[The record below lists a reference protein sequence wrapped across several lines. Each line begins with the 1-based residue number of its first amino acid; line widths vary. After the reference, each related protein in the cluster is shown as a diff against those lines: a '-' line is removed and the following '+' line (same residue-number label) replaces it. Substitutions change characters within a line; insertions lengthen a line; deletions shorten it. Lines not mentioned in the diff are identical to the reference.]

1 MMNLGLLGI
10 TLLCCLFVSFRIGS
24 VSCLNSDGLALLSLL
39 NHFDKV
45 PPEVNS
51 TWKKNTSE
59 ATPCNNWFGV
69 ICDDDS
75 GNVKTL
81 NLSGS
86 EVSGQLGSE
95 IGELKSLITL
105 DLSNNSFSGRLPSSL
120 RNCTSLQ
127 YLDLSENGFSGE
139 IPVTFGSLKNL
150 TYLYLTSN
158 FFSGELPESLFQL
171 PLLQVLN
178 LDRNNLTGL
187 IPASVGG
194 LKELSDLTL
203 SYNEL
208 SGPIPESIG
217 NCSKLEYLYLHKNK
231 LNGSLPE
238 SLNLLKNLSEVFV
251 SNNSLGGRIRFG
263 SSNCKK
269 LVTLELSYNDFEG
282 GVPPELGNCS
292 NLDSLLI
299 IKCNLTGNIP
309 SSLGML
315 RKVTL
320 INLGDNRLSGNIP
333 HELGSCSSL
342 HTLKLNGNQLQG
354 EIPAALGNLKKLQS
368 LELFENK
375 LSGEIPISVWK
386 IQSLTQMVVHNNT
399 LTGELPAEVTELK
412 NLKKLLMFN
421 NSFHGGIPMSLG
433 VNRSLEEVDLI
444 GNSFTG
450 EIPPNLCH
458 GQKLRVFNLNS
469 NQLHGSIP
477 PSVGQ
482 CKTLERIWL
491 GGNKLSGVLPEFP
504 DTHSL
509 EFVEIKGNNIEGS
522 IPHSLGSCK
531 NLQTIILSQNKLT
544 GLIPPEL
551 GNLQNLQRLYLSH
564 NHLEGPLPSQL
575 SGCVKMLEFD
585 VGSNSLNGSVP
596 STFSS
601 WKSLTTLVL
610 SNNRFSGA
618 IPPLLAEFG
627 RLIDLQVARNA
638 FEGKIPSSLG
648 LLKHLNSLDLSGNRF
663 TGEIQSFLGGLVVLV
678 RLNISNNKLTG
689 NLSVLQSR
697 SFFQLDVSN
706 NQLTGPIPEML
717 INSSS
722 VFTGNPSLCIQPSHS
737 VSAVIR
743 KEFKT
748 CKGQAKLS
756 TWMIALIAVG
766 SFLSALALLFALAFV
781 FLFCKRGVKTEDAP
795 VLVDEEEGLSLL
807 LNKVLTAT
815 DNLDDKYII
824 GRGAHG
830 VVYKASLAPG
840 EEYAVKKLIFAEHVH
855 ANQNM
860 KREIETIGQVRHRN
874 LVRLERF
881 WIRKE
886 NGLMLYKYMPNGSLY
901 DVLHRSNQGETG
913 LDWSTRFNIA
923 LGIAHG
929 LQYLHHDCHPPI
941 IHRDIKPENILMDS
955 EMEPHIGDFGL
966 ARILDD
972 STISTATIT
981 GTTGYIAPENAYK
994 TVRCKESDVY
1004 SYGVVLLEL
1013 ITGKR
1018 AVDRSFPEETD
1029 IVSWVKSVL
1038 SSYED
1043 DDDYTVSQI
1052 VDPKLVDE
1060 LLDTKLREQAILV
1073 TDLALVCTDKR
1084 PENRPS
1090 MRDVMKELTDVK
1102 DLGKASL
1109 SSSDPTG
1116 LDSVRDEPEEGME
1129 DQDEFFI
1136 EDFDAA
1142 AFVRHDIFVKTP
1154 QILRAICFMQLVTG
1168 LGSSDHSRKNKR
1180 RNMSSL
1186 QYGLEMQTWVLM

>member
-1 MMNLGLLGI
+1 MRPIAGRMLRGSKTNNNLRLVACSRPISTQMMNLGLLGI
-10 TLLCCLFVSFRIGS
+10 TLLCCLFVSFRVDY
-24 VSCLNSDGLALLSLL
+24 VSSLNSEGLALLLL
-39 NHFDKV
+39 LSHFDQV

-51 TWKKNTSE
+51 TWKENTSDT
-59 ATPCNNWFGV
+59 TPCNNWFGV
-69 ICDDDS
+69 VCDDDS

-105 DLSNNSFSGRLPSSL
+105 DLSNNSFSGRLPSGL

-158 FFSGELPESLFQL
+158 SFSGELPESLFQL

-194 LKELSDLTL
+194 LKDLSDLTL
-203 SYNEL
+203 SYNDL

-217 NCSKLEYLYLHKNK
+217 NCSKLEYLYLHENK

-251 SNNSLGGRIRFG
+251 TNNSLGGKLRFG
-263 SSNCKK
+263 SRNCKN
-269 LVTLELSYNDFEG
+269 LVTLELSYNHFEG
-282 GVPPELGNCS
+282 GVTPELGNCS

-309 SSLGML
+309 SSLGL
-315 RKVTL
+315 LKKVTV
-320 INLGDNRLSGNIP
+320 INLSENRLSGNIP
-333 HELGSCSSL
+333 HELGNCSSL
-342 HTLKLNGNQLQG
+342 QTLKLNHNQLQG
-354 EIPAALGNLKKLQS
+354 QIPSALGKLKKLQS
-368 LELFENK
+368 LELFYNK
-375 LSGEIPISVWK
+375 LSGEIPISIWK
-386 IQSLTQMVVHNNT
+386 IQSLTQMLIYNNT
-399 LTGELPAEVTELK
+399 LTGELPVEVTELK
-412 NLKKLLMFN
+412 HLKKLMMFN
-421 NSFHGGIPMSLG
+421 NSFYGGIPMSLG
-433 VNRSLEEVDLI
+433 VNRSLEEVDLV
-444 GNSFTG
+444 GNRFTG

-458 GQKLRVFNLNS
+458 GQKLRFFNLGS
-469 NQLHGSIP
+469 NQLHGKIP
-477 PSVGQ
+477 LSVGQ

-504 DTHSL
+504 EAHSL
-509 EFVEIKGNNIEGS
+509 QHVDFKGNSFEGS
-522 IPHSLGSCK
+522 IPRSLGSCK
-531 NLQTIILSQNKLT
+531 NLLTIDLSRNRLS

-551 GNLQNLQRLYLSH
+551 GNLQNLGRLYLSH
-564 NHLEGPLPSQL
+564 NHLEGLLPSQL
-575 SGCVKMLEFD
+575 SGCVRILEFD
-585 VGSNSLNGSVP
+585 VGSNSLTGSVP
-596 STFSS
+596 SSFRS
-601 WKSLTTLVL
+601 WTSLTTLVL
-610 SNNRFSGA
+610 SDNRFSGA
-618 IPPLLAEFG
+618 IPTFLAELG
-627 RLIDLQVARNA
+627 RLSDLRLAQNG
-638 FEGKIPSSLG
+638 FGGEIPPLVG
-648 LLKHLNSLDLSGNRF
+648 LLKSLRYGLDLSGNGF
-663 TGEIQSFLGGLVVLV
+663 IGEIPATLGGLVNLQ

-689 NLSVLQSR
+689 SLSALQSL
-697 SFFQLDVSN
+697 SLLQLDVSF
-706 NQLTGPIPEML
+706 NQLKGPIPEKL
-717 INSSS
+717 INISSTFS
-722 VFTGNPSLCIQPSHS
+722 GNPNLCIQPFYS
-737 VSAVIR
+737 VSSVLR

-756 TWMIALIAVG
+756 TWKIALIAVG
-766 SFLSALALLFALAFV
+766 SFLSALGLLFALVLV
-781 FLFCKRGVKTEDAP
+781 FLFCKRGVKTEDTP

-830 VVYKASLAPG
+830 VVYKALLAPG
-840 EEYAVKKLIFAEHVH
+840 EEYAVKKLIFAESVR

-929 LQYLHHDCHPPI
+929 LEYLHHDCHPPI

-1090 MRDVMKELTDVK
+1090 MRDVVKELTDVK
-1102 DLGKASL
+1102 DLVRSTSG
-1109 SSSDPTG
+1109 
-1116 LDSVRDEPEEGME
+1116 SV
-1129 DQDEFFI
+1129 Q
-1136 EDFDAA
+1136 
-1142 AFVRHDIFVKTP
+1142 
-1154 QILRAICFMQLVTG
+1154 
-1168 LGSSDHSRKNKR
+1168 
-1180 RNMSSL
+1180 
-1186 QYGLEMQTWVLM
+1186 